1 MNETLTIIQPDD
13 WHVHLRDQAMAQAVT
28 PYTAAQ
34 FGRALV
40 MPNLTPPVTNLERAL
55 DYRSRIMDYLPKSS
69 TFDPK
74 MSIYLT
80 DNTSK
85 QDVIEVSDSP
95 HVLGFKLYPA
105 GATTNSDSGVTRITD
120 LMPIF
125 ETMAQYGVVLQVHG
139 EVTDPNIDVF
149 DREAVFIEQVLSP
162 LHREVPELKIVLEHI
177 TTREGAEF
185 VAKASDHVGATITPQ
200 HLMFNRN
207 EIFRGG
213 IQPHKYCLP
222 ILKREQHRQALIEA
236 AISGNPSFFLGSDS
250 APHTRHAKES
260 ACGCAGI
267 FSAHA
272 AIEFYAQVFD
282 SEKSLDKLEGFASL
296 HGARFYGLPNNQS
309 TITLSRK
316 DQVVP
321 GNIPING
328 QEEIIPLMA
337 NETLQWS
344 VSN

>member
-1 MNETLTIIQPDD
+1 MNETLTITQPDD
-13 WHVHLRDQAMAQAVT
+13 WHVHLRDQTMAQVVT

-40 MPNLTPPVTNLERAL
+40 MPNLTPPVTNLKLAL
-55 DYRSRIMDYLPKSS
+55 DYRLRIMAGLPETT

-80 DNTSK
+80 DNTSE
-85 QDVIEVSDSP
+85 QDVIEVSHSP

-105 GATTNSDSGVTRITD
+105 GATTNSDSGVTRITN

-125 ETMAQYGVVLQVHG
+125 ETMAKYGVVLQVHG

-177 TTREGAEF
+177 TTREGAQF
-185 VAKASDHVGATITPQ
+185 VAQASDHVGATITPQ

-222 ILKREQHRQALIEA
+222 ILKREQHRQALVDA
-236 AISGNPSFFLGSDS
+236 AISGNPSFFLGTDS
-250 APHTRHAKES
+250 APHSRHAKES

-296 HGARFYGLPNNQS
+296 HGARFYGLPANQS

-316 DQVVP
+316 DQCIP
-321 GNIPING
+321 GNILISEH
-328 QEEIIPLMA
+328 EEIIPLMA

-344 VSN
+344 VSA